1 MGNSWSLASPSA
13 GSAGIDVPELADIVH
28 ERSLGSGRFMKSI
41 RARHHDGV
49 VLAKVTV
56 KPSQDTTLQDYRDR
70 ILQERDKLRDVPN
83 ALGFERAFENGLNG
97 FLVRQYL
104 HSSLYDRLSTR
115 PFLEDIEKRWL
126 AFQLL
131 CALRD
136 CHARDVYHGDIK
148 TENMIV
154 TSWNWLYLTDFTGSF
169 KPKQLNETNPAN
181 FSYYF
186 DQSGRRTCYIAPERF
201 VPKDDLVNDGFVGKL
216 TWSMDVFSAGC
227 VIAEMFL
234 ETPIFSLSQ
243 LFKYRRGEFDPAIS
257 HLSRIPD
264 QGLREMLSSM
274 IHLDPQKRYSAEQY
288 LDFYKGKVFPEYF
301 YSFLHQ
307 YMELITD
314 PSNGRAPIS
323 GALKNLGEADDR
335 IDRVYYDFDKISY
348 FLGYH
353 ENKTSSPITRFTPRL
368 GLGLFPVRLN
378 VPNNERYVATVPQ
391 PTDDDG
397 SLIFLT
403 LVAGSLRN
411 TARAASKIRACDVL
425 LAFSERLTDE
435 AKLDRVLPYLM
446 TLLNDDV
453 DLVAISALRTVTQL
467 LALVTVITPVNAH
480 VFPEYIM
487 PRMQVFLSGASR
499 QPIMGKERREPS
511 ALVRATYASC
521 LGSLATSASKFLELT
536 AIMRAEGSISTVD
549 PELEAGSDSG
559 AAYDGLFDNAQG
571 ELVEL
576 FETHAK
582 ALVEDPDASVRRAFL
597 SSVPELCMFFGS
609 AESNDIILTHL
620 NTYLNDRDWMLKCA
634 FFDTIVGIAAFLG
647 STSLEEF
654 SLPLM
659 VQAVTDP
666 EEHVVQAA
674 LHSLAEL
681 ANLGLISKAKTWE
694 LVDVVGRFTMHPNIW
709 IRGSAAE
716 YLASAAKLL
725 SPADIRCIVLP
736 LVRPFLKAAIIPDFS
751 DLALLDA
758 LKKPL
763 SRTVFDL
770 ALSWAQKT
778 DRGLFWKAVRQQ
790 KQSTFTIAST
800 ALAIR
805 SARETQPQT
814 LNKVARNDED
824 EQWLT
829 RLRNMGMTTEDE
841 FKLLALREFIWR
853 LSQMKNRD
861 SINQDTST
869 TPLNTIIALRSLNVK
884 MQTIMFDEAATIEEP
899 IWQQRQVHDLDKGP
913 YTIADALLDASMTI
927 DEPVGRRRRAAMNA
941 HRSRFGSRGGAVS
954 PRTANSPAQTQPS
967 SPVGS
972 PGGYEESRRTSSLSR
987 GRRVH
992 DDDTSI
998 SDAPY
1003 ASRRAIRH
1011 QSSALDLLNRKD
1023 SGRSVAE
1030 TGTTEA
1036 NAFGQVEGPFA
1047 QNTPPRISIPD
1058 NISENDKFSN
1068 RLRAAHTYEGND
1080 PSILKML
1087 DNMYIDNYPHDIAEF
1102 GPLVTPVTR
1111 RKVSKAASAAA
1122 GGNPGDEAWKPAG
1135 KLVATFSEHTGA
1147 INRVIPSP
1155 DHQFFITGGDDGC
1168 VKVWDSARLERN
1180 VTHRSRQTHRH
1191 APGARVV
1198 ALCFIENTHTFVSCA
1213 TDGRVHVVKVDT
1225 ATTSSSGANNNS
1237 PNNSNN
1243 TNTNNASTTT
1253 TNNPTTNNY
1262 ATTKYIRLR
1271 LLREYQLPAG
1281 EHAVWCEHFKQ
1292 DLASVLVLATSRSR
1306 VLGIDLRTMALLY
1319 ALENPVRHGCPT
1331 CFVIDRRRNWLLLG
1345 TSHGVLDLWDL
1356 RFRLRLKAWGLS
1368 GSCGGGGGGGGSHNS
1383 ARPEPVYRL
1392 ALHPT
1397 KGRGKWV
1404 CVAGGTGRG
1413 GEVTVWDLEKTQCR
1427 EVYRCG
1433 SPFSSSPSAP
1443 PPSSGGSS
1451 SNTTTILKD
1460 VPKEYKPWDVD
1471 EDKPEGM
1478 LGRFATAT
1486 ATNSSHN
1493 NTGSSVDLPS
1503 SATTAPVPPTP
1514 AAPADI
1520 ATTTADRGVR
1530 AMVVGAGAMED
1541 QRDVRYG
1548 YLVTGGSDRR
1558 LRFWDVF
1565 RIENSSV
1572 FSGSGVGGGGSSV
1585 IGEDG
1590 SSSSSVNS
1598 AGGGGGGGMMMSKP
1612 VFVSTALP
1620 SQPGLVLNLERWPR
1634 SGGGGGAGAGGA
1646 GAGGKSGGGGG
1657 GSSAREKPPRH
1668 SVISAEQAQLLRSHL
1683 DAILDVAVLE
1693 LPYTMT
1699 VSVDRS
1705 GVIFV
1710 FQ

>member
-56 KPSQDTTLQDYRDR
+56 KPSQDTSLQEYRDK

-104 HSSLYDRLSTR
+104 YSSLYDRLSTR

-136 CHARDVYHGDIK
+136 SHARDVYHGDIK
-148 TENMIV
+148 TENLMV
-154 TSWNWLYLTDFTGSF
+154 TSWNWLYLTDFTGPF
-169 KPKQLNETNPAN
+169 KPKRLNEANPAN

-243 LFKYRRGEFDPAIS
+243 LFKYRRGEFDPVIS

-274 IHLDPQKRYSAEQY
+274 IDLDPEKRYSAEQY

-314 PSNGRAPIS
+314 PSSGRAPIS
-323 GALKNLGEADDR
+323 GAFKNLGEADER

-348 FLGYH
+348 FLGYQ
-353 ENKTSSPITRFTPRL
+353 ENKTSSQVARFMPRL
-368 GLGLFPVRLN
+368 GLGMFPVRLN
-378 VPNNERYVATVPQ
+378 IPNNERFVSIGPQ
-391 PTDDDG
+391 PTNDDG
-397 SLIFLT
+397 SLVFLT

-425 LAFSERLTDE
+425 LAFAERLTDE

-467 LALVTVITPVNAH
+467 LALVRVITPVNAH

-499 QPIMGKERREPS
+499 QPIMGKDRREPS
-511 ALVRATYASC
+511 PLVRATYASC
-521 LGSLATSASKFLELT
+521 LGSLATTASRFLELT
-536 AIMRAEGSISTVD
+536 AIMRAEGTISTID
-549 PELEAGSDSG
+549 PELEAGSEPG
-559 AAYDGLFDNAQG
+559 AAYDGLFDDAHG
-571 ELVEL
+571 ELVDL
-576 FETHAK
+576 FEAHAK
-582 ALVEDPDASVRRAFL
+582 TLVEDPDASVRRAFL

-709 IRGSAAE
+709 IRESAAE

-725 SPADIRCIVLP
+725 SPADIRCIILP
-736 LVRPFLKAAIIPDFS
+736 LVRPFLKPGIIPDFS
-751 DLALLDA
+751 ELALLDA

-770 ALSWAQKT
+770 ALSWTQKSN
-778 DRGLFWKAVRQQ
+778 RGLFWKAVKQQ

-805 SARETQPQT
+805 SSRETQPQT

-829 RLRNMGMTTEDE
+829 RLRNMGMAPEDE

-853 LSQMKNRD
+853 LGQMKSRD
-861 SINQDTST
+861 LTSQDIST
-869 TPLNTIIALRSLNVK
+869 TPLNTIIPLRNLNVK
-884 MQTIMFDEAATIEEP
+884 MQTIMFDETATLDEP
-899 IWQQRQVHDLDKGP
+899 TWQQQKAYAPDKGP

-927 DEPVGRRRRAAMNA
+927 DEPVGRRRRAAINNY
-941 HRSRFGSRGGAVS
+941 RSRLSSHSGAAS
-954 PRTANSPAQTQPS
+954 PRTRDNMTLSPTQTQPS
-967 SPVGS
+967 SPIRS
-972 PGGYEESRRTSSLSR
+972 PGGLEGSGRASSATR
-987 GRRVH
+987 GRGSQ
-992 DDDTSI
+992 DDDAASV

-1003 ASRRAIRH
+1003 SSRRAIRH
-1011 QSSALDLLNRKD
+1011 QSSALELMNRKD

-1030 TGTTEA
+1030 TGTTET
-1036 NAFGQVEGPFA
+1036 NAFGQVGGPFT
-1047 QNTPPRISIPD
+1047 QNMPPRISIPE
-1058 NISENDKFSN
+1058 NIAEIGKVDN

-1087 DNMYIDNYPHDIAEF
+1087 DNMYFDNYPHDIAEF
-1102 GPLVTPVTR
+1102 GPLVQPVTR
-1111 RKVSKAASAAA
+1111 RKVIKGAA
-1122 GGNPGDEAWKPAG
+1122 GNLSDEAWKPAG
-1135 KLVATFSEHTGA
+1135 RLVATFSEHTGP

-1180 VTHRSRQTHRH
+1180 VTHRARQTHRH
-1191 APGARVV
+1191 ASGARVV
-1198 ALCFIENTHTFVSCA
+1198 ALCFIENTHTFISCA

-1225 ATTSSSGANNNS
+1225 ATTVNNS
-1237 PNNSNN
+1237 
-1243 TNTNNASTTT
+1243 
-1253 TNNPTTNNY
+1253 
-1262 ATTKYIRLR
+1262 TKYIRLR
-1271 LLREYQLPAG
+1271 LLREYQLPTG

-1292 DLASVLVLATSRSR
+1292 DLSSVLVLATNRSR
-1306 VLGIDLRTMALLY
+1306 VLSIDLRTMTLLY
-1319 ALENPVRHGCPT
+1319 ALENPVHHGAPT

-1345 TSHGVLDLWDL
+1345 TSHGILDLWDL
-1356 RFRLRLKAWGLS
+1356 RFRMRLKAWGLPN
-1368 GSCGGGGGGGGSHNS
+1368 GNVNGGGRG
-1383 ARPEPVYRL
+1383 PEPVYRL

-1413 GEVTVWDLEKTQCR
+1413 EVTVWDLEKTQCR
-1427 EVYRCG
+1427 EVYRCNC
-1433 SPFSSSPSAP
+1433 PSSS
-1443 PPSSGGSS
+1443 SS
-1451 SNTTTILKD
+1451 SNPLKD
-1460 VPKEYKPWDVD
+1460 MPKEYKAWDVD
-1471 EDKPEGM
+1471 EDKPESM
-1478 LGRFATAT
+1478 LRRFATSIELQT
-1486 ATNSSHN
+1486 HQESS
-1493 NTGSSVDLPS
+1493 SSPSSPAAAAAPS
-1503 SATTAPVPPTP
+1503 SAA
-1514 AAPADI
+1514 
-1520 ATTTADRGVR
+1520 RGVR

-1548 YLVTGGSDRR
+1548 FILTGGSDRK
-1558 LRFWDVF
+1558 LRFWDVI
-1565 RIENSSV
+1565 RVENSSV
-1572 FSGSGVGGGGSSV
+1572 FSGLLTTTSPHQQPQSSA
-1585 IGEDG
+1585 GPPDDG
-1590 SSSSSVNS
+1590 SG
-1598 AGGGGGGGMMMSKP
+1598 ARGP

-1620 SQPGLVLNLERWPR
+1620 NQPGLVLNLERWP
-1634 SGGGGGAGAGGA
+1634 
-1646 GAGGKSGGGGG
+1646 KSGGGGG
-1657 GSSAREKPPRH
+1657 DQKGGGGKGGGSAKEKPPRH
-1668 SVISAEQAQLLRSHL
+1668 TVISAEQAALLRSHL
-1683 DAILDVAVLE
+1683 DAVLDVAVLE